1 MDELF
6 RRMDESFRRVDE
18 QQAEIRVMQL
28 ENRRIIDILLNQS
41 RPEENPP
48 E

>member
-1 MDELF
+1 MDEQQANIE
-6 RRMDESFRRVDE
+6 R
-18 QQAEIRVMQL
+18 QQAEIRGMQL